1 MGLGMIRDAFL
12 KGFRLTSKEWKGI
25 FREFLAVNAFALL
38 IVLFSVIVGGAM
50 IYFGMSGGAEI
61 ASVSGAILIIVLFLL
76 VSSAASS
83 ISYNIIEEKISGMK
97 HDIWGDFVK
106 NLLPVSAYT
115 IILWLAIGIFAFIPT
130 FVLSLL
136 GSGGF
141 VSEIALGLA
150 SQAYY
155 YLALFLIGFVLQFS
169 LFELVIAKA
178 AVLQSMG
185 RSVSIVRRTGMETM
199 LFYIIGGIFS
209 TIVQILLSI
218 PALVLI
224 FLPLWVLMNA
234 EAQFSNPNLIFPLII
249 FGGLYVFAILVVF
262 MAAKLTITL
271 PINYYYWRMA
281 RKA

>member
-1 MGLGMIRDAFL
+1 MIRDAFR
-12 KGFRLTSKEWKGI
+12 KGLQLTAREWSVI
-25 FREFLAVNAFALL
+25 FREFLAVNAFALAV
-38 IVLFSVIVGGAM
+38 VLFSVIVGGAM
-50 IYFGMSGGAEI
+50 IYLGISGGAEI

-83 ISYNIIEEKISGMK
+83 ISYNIIEEKLSGLK
-97 HDIWGDFVK
+97 HDLWGDFRK

-115 IILWLAIGIFAFIPT
+115 VILWLAIGIFAFLPT
-130 FVLSLL
+130 FVLGFL

-150 SQAYY
+150 TQFYY

-169 LFELVIAKA
+169 LFELVVAKA

-185 RSVSIVRRTGMETM
+185 KSVLIVKNTGVET
-199 LFYIIGGIFS
+199 LIFYIIGGIFS
-209 TIVQILLSI
+209 TLVQILLSI
-218 PALVLI
+218 PALALI

-234 EAQFSNPNLIFPLII
+234 EAQFSNPNLVLPLIV

-281 RKA
+281 REA

>member
-12 KGFRLTSKEWKGI
+12 KGLQLTSREWKGI

-38 IVLFSVIVGGAM
+38 ILLFSVIAGGAM
-50 IYFGMSGGAEI
+50 IFFGMNGGAEM
-61 ASVSGAILIIVLFLL
+61 ASISGAIIIIVLFLL

-83 ISYNIIEEKISGMK
+83 ISYNIIEERISGLK
-97 HDIWGDFVK
+97 HDIWGDFRK

-115 IILWLAIGIFAFIPT
+115 IILWLTIGIFAFLPT
-130 FVLSLL
+130 FVLGLL
-136 GSGGF
+136 ESGSF

-150 SQAYY
+150 SQIYY

-185 RSVSIVRRTGMETM
+185 KSVSIVKRTGIETM

-209 TIVQILLSI
+209 TMVQILLSI
-218 PALVLI
+218 PALALI

-234 EAQFSNPNLIFPLII
+234 EAQFADPRLMVSLIM

-281 RKA
+281 REA

>member
-1 MGLGMIRDAFL
+1 MGLQMIRDAFRNGL
-12 KGFRLTSKEWKGI
+12 QLTSREWKGI
-25 FREFLAVNAFALL
+25 FREFLTVNAFALL

-50 IYFGMSGGAEI
+50 IYFGMDSGTEI
-61 ASVSGAILIIVLFLL
+61 ASVFGGILIIVLFLL

-83 ISYNIIEEKISGMK
+83 ISYNIIEEKISGIR
-97 HDIWGDFVK
+97 HDIWGDFRK

-115 IILWLAIGIFAFIPT
+115 IILWLGIGIFAFLPT
-130 FVLSLL
+130 WVLGFL

-141 VSEIALGLA
+141 VSEIALVLA
-150 SQAYY
+150 TQFYY

-169 LFELVIAKA
+169 LFELVVARA

-185 RSVSIVRRTGMETM
+185 KSVSIVRRTGIETL

-218 PALVLI
+218 PALALI
-224 FLPLWVLMNA
+224 FLPLWVLMNS
-234 EAQFSNPNLIFPLII
+234 EAQFSNPNLIFSLII
-249 FGGLYVFAILVVF
+249 FGGIYVLAVLVVF

-281 RKA
+281 REA